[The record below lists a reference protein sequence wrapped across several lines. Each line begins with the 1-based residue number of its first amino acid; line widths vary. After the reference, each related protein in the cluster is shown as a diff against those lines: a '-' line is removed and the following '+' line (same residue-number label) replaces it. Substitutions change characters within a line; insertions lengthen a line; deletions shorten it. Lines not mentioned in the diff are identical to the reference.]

1 VLGVVSIRLSAQPID
16 ATMIDTAV
24 RSQLSAPLARH
35 LEADGMTL
43 ADEVTPAGLGGLDT
57 CKQRQP
63 LPPGDP
69 ISVVVCTRDRPDAL
83 ASCLGSLR
91 HLEWDPFEVVVVD
104 NAPSTDATRNCFART
119 VGDDPR
125 FRYVCEPLPGLSR
138 ARNRGMA
145 EATAGIIAFTDDDV
159 LVDPWWLKGIA
170 TGFARDARAGC
181 VTGLVSPIALDNP
194 SQQYFDRR
202 FGWGARTDPRVF
214 SLADPGGL
222 SSLHPYS
229 AGIFGTG
236 ANFAVDRGLLEALG
250 GFDEALGAGSPAGGG
265 EELDAFVRTLRA
277 DRTVVYAPSAV
288 VWHTHRS
295 DPRALRRQLFYYG
308 VGLTAFLSKY
318 LADARTGGE
327 ILARLP
333 QGALQMWRLWSPI
346 VAGGRRPAGLVA
358 TEMFGMAT
366 GPVAYLRGRWRL
378 WARSA

>member
-1 VLGVVSIRLSAQPID
+1 
-16 ATMIDTAV
+16 
-24 RSQLSAPLARH
+24 
-35 LEADGMTL
+35 
-43 ADEVTPAGLGGLDT
+43 
-57 CKQRQP
+57 
-63 LPPGDP
+63 
-69 ISVVVCTRDRPDAL
+69 
-83 ASCLGSLR
+83 
-91 HLEWDPFEVVVVD
+91 
-104 NAPSTDATRNCFART
+104 
-119 VGDDPR
+119 
-125 FRYVCEPLPGLSR
+125 
-138 ARNRGMA
+138 MA

-159 LVDPWWLKGIA
+159 LVDRWWLKGIA

-214 SLADPGGL
+214 SLADPDGL

-265 EELDAFVRTLRA
+265 EELDVFVQTLRA

-288 VWHTHRS
+288 VWHTHRA

-318 LADARTGGE
+318 LVDARTGGE

-333 QGALQMWRLWSPI
+333 QGARQMWRLWSPI
-346 VAGGRRPAGLVA
+346 VAGGRRPAALVA
-358 TEMFGMAT
+358 TETARLRRNCHRLVWLNPLAGTPGYQPLAGGMRAAYPYIDDFLPAGT
-366 GPVAYLRGRWRL
+366 VASLERLGEILGGVRAGDTRRGSEAAAHAALPGNVGPVVGGPPLVVGGETIERTAARPLR
-378 WARSA
+378 